1 MAIFLG
7 VIAFVVVLDQTTKW
21 AIVTSLT
28 KGEIIPVWGSFLSLT
43 SHRNAGAAW
52 GLLNAYPT
60 MLLFVT
66 SGMICAIGY
75 VWWQA
80 IRHRMRGRAWALS
93 FVLGGALGN
102 VLDRFR
108 LGEVVD
114 FVRIVFDFSSLGLD
128 WQYAY
133 PIFNVA
139 DMTIVCGVV
148 GMGWVLFMEDRQ
160 QNKAQ
165 RMAQQGEGV

>member
-1 MAIFLG
+1 MVIFVI

-21 AIVTSLT
+21 AIVTYLAQ
-28 KGEIIPVWGSFLSLT
+28 GEIIPVWGEFLSVT

-60 MLLFVT
+60 VLLFVT

-80 IRHRMRGRAWALS
+80 IRRRMRGRAWALS

-102 VLDRFR
+102 VLDRLR

-114 FVRIVFDFSSLGLD
+114 FVRIVFDFSSFGLD

-139 DMTIVCGVV
+139 DMAIVCGVV

-160 QNKAQ
+160 YSKAKQ
-165 RMAQQGEGV
+165 RARQEGRV